1 MAGAVWRSRGL
12 GGRADF
18 SAQERAARRPRW
30 CTKHSQNREPLV
42 TLERAAHYRRLALE
56 CLEAARST
64 SGELRAALI
73 ERADFW
79 SRLAKEQDE
88 EPANIERSVP
98 PGGQTEDQ
106 PVAQQQ
112 QQVQPK
118 GDEKE

>member
-1 MAGAVWRSRGL
+1 
-12 GGRADF
+12 
-18 SAQERAARRPRW
+18 
-30 CTKHSQNREPLV
+30 V
-42 TLERAAHYRRLALE
+42 TRERAAHYRRLALD

-88 EPANIERSVP
+88 DSASVETPVP
-98 PGGQTEDQ
+98 PAGPIEDQ

-118 GDEKE
+118 DEEKE